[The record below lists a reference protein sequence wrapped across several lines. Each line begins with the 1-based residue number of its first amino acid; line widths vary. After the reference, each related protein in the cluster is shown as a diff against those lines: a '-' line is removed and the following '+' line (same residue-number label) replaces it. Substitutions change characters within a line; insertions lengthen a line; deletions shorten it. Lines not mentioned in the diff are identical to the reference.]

1 MIISTNFLILVI
13 VVATLLLVLLGVGTM
28 FRRKRMRGKEI
39 AGSLNL
45 QLFKILLTNE
55 ESDAQG
61 NNNPEEV
68 FQRMEQVY
76 SSMTGMKRKGWKLFR
91 VNPIATFEI
100 ALSESSNQTQIYAA
114 VPRFYSSTF
123 EKIVSSLFPGSRVDK
138 TDDYNVF
145 VHDGVTRIGRLS
157 LEREAVLPIRTYD
170 RLGGDPFAVIAGVFA
185 KLKEE
190 GEGAAIQFVFR
201 PAGDERNRFGKSV
214 AAKLRKGKSL
224 KEALKGESK
233 HPWAMSFANAFGLGV
248 SQKNSS
254 DEVAHSPDEETARLV
269 ETKAA
274 RSGFDMNIRI
284 IASSKDED
292 ETERIYRELEAAF
305 LQFAEPQGNS
315 FNVSGLTGKAAED
328 AIYRFSFRVFSDIE
342 NMYLATNEIATIF
355 HFPRTSSATPHVEF
369 LKSKEAP
376 APNNISKEGLLLG
389 RNVYRGTETKIHITP
404 ADRARHMYVIGQTG
418 TGKTVFLKNM
428 IMQDIQEGKGLC
440 FIDPHGD
447 TAKEL
452 LSLIPRERVNDVIY
466 FDPGDTERPMGLN
479 FLEYDTRYPEQKT
492 FVVNELFSIFQK
504 LYGDNPEAMGPMFEQ
519 YFRNATL
526 LVLEDPAS
534 GNTLIEVAR
543 VLVDAEFRAM
553 KLSRTSNVIVKT
565 FWTQIAGKAG
575 GEGELKNIVPYIT
588 SKFDTFLANDIM
600 RPIIAQEKSSF
611 DFRKVMDEKKIL
623 LVNLSKGRLGEM
635 NSNLLGLILVGKIL
649 MAAFSRADI
658 SEDQRNE
665 FYLYI
670 DEFQNV
676 TTNSISTILSEARK
690 YKLALTVAHQF
701 IGQLD
706 EKIKQSVFGNVGT
719 TVAFRVGSEDTE
731 VFAKLLAPVFGEN
744 DLGNLDNFNAY
755 VNLLINGQTAAP
767 FNIATYPPAM
777 SGGAAV
783 AEAIHD
789 LSRLKYGRPR
799 EEIEEQIRRRHEK
812 FTG

>member
-1 MIISTNFLILVI
+1 MILSTNFLIGVI
-13 VVATLLLVLLGVGTM
+13 VVAVLLLLLLAGAVA
-28 FRRKRMRGKEI
+28 FKRKRVRGKEI

-55 ESDAQG
+55 DAEEPG
-61 NNNPEEV
+61 NNNPEEI

-76 SSMTGMKRKGWKLFR
+76 SSMIGMRRKGWKMFR
-91 VNPIATFEI
+91 VHPIATFEI
-100 ALSESSNQTQIYAA
+100 ALSEESNQTQIYAA

-123 EKIVSSLFPGSRVDK
+123 EKIVSSLFPGSRIDK
-138 TDDYNVF
+138 TEDYNVF
-145 VHDGVTRIGRLS
+145 VHDGATRVGRLS
-157 LEREAVLPIRTYD
+157 LEREVVLPIRTYD

-185 KLKEE
+185 KLKEKD
-190 GEGAAIQFVFR
+190 EGAAIQFVFR
-201 PAGDERNRFGKSV
+201 PTDDEQNRLGKSV

-233 HPWAMSFANAFGLGV
+233 HPWALSFANALGLGV
-248 SQKNSS
+248 SKKDSE
-254 DEVAHSPDEETARLV
+254 EVSHAPDEETARLV
-269 ETKAA
+269 EAKAA
-274 RSGFDMNIRI
+274 RSGFNMNIRI
-284 IASSKDED
+284 IASSKTED
-292 ETERIYRELEAAF
+292 EAERIYRELEAAF

-315 FNVSGLTGKAAED
+315 FKVDSLEGKAAED
-328 AIYRFSFRVFSDIE
+328 AIYRFSFRVFSEVE

-355 HFPRTSSATPHVEF
+355 HFPRTSGATPHVEF

-376 APNNISKEGLLLG
+376 APNNLAKEGLLMG

-404 ADRARHMYVIGQTG
+404 EDRRRHMYVIGQTG
-418 TGKTVFLKNM
+418 TGKTAFLKNL
-428 IMQDIQEGKGLC
+428 IMQDIQEGMGLC

-447 TAKEL
+447 TAEEL

-466 FDPGDTERPMGLN
+466 FDPADVDRPMGLN
-479 FLEYDTRYPEQKT
+479 FLEYDTKYPEQKT

-504 LYGDNPEAMGPMFEQ
+504 LYGDVPESMGPMFEQ

-534 GNTLIEVAR
+534 GNTLIEVER

-565 FWTQIAGKAG
+565 FWTQIAEKAG
-575 GEGELKNIVPYIT
+575 GEGALQNIVPYIT

-658 SEDQRNE
+658 PEEQRND

-676 TTNSISTILSEARK
+676 TTDSISTILSEARK
-690 YKLALTVAHQF
+690 YRLSLTIAHQF

-719 TVAFRVGSEDTE
+719 TVSFRVGSEDTE
-731 VFAKLLAPVFGEN
+731 VFAKLFSPVFGEN
-744 DLGNLDNFNAY
+744 DLSSIDNYNAY

-777 SGGAAV
+777 SGGVAV

-799 EEIEEQIRRRHEK
+799 EEVEEQIQRRHAK
-812 FTG
+812 FTE